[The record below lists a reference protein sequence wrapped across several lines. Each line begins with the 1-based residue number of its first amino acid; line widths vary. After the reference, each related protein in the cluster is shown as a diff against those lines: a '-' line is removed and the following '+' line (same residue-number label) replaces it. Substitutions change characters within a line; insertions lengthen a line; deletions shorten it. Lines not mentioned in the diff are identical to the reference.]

1 MASIN
6 TTARLESK
14 IDAQNALIAALR
26 DSQDTLRDSQD
37 TKYRALLWV
46 IGVSA
51 AVISIT
57 LTLISTLGGGG

>member
-6 TTARLESK
+6 TTARLEAK

-26 DSQDTLRDSQD
+26 ESQD

-57 LTLISTLGGGG
+57 LILISDLGGGGAG